1 MAHYYCNISG
11 LRIETSYLS
20 LAALGQQH
28 PVFSVP
34 IKKLTALISQWEAQ
48 RTSDEETHLLFC
60 AMLQI
65 TGHVI
70 FDSPLMLSPSISR
83 TENAL
88 LVPLAKL
95 LYRGIFESKAS
106 FPKLL
111 ISRNNQN
118 IANIVSLWSEAYEEY
133 TSAKTQQLEAAK
145 AQQSVQRLQ
154 RALSTPLNRDS
165 PRIISEWA
173 AKVADFPTFTI
184 THPLTYASVTL
195 SAYWKELIVKAC
207 NSRQSMISYPLAD
220 LRELQQ
226 HLEDNLPFDYGQEF
240 SVLEIVRRAIQAQQD
255 YFGFTI
261 EEVTASKK
269 SEKASEIAE
278 ILQQSHETLR
288 EQPQPQRE
296 QYPNLLAF
304 LTAKQLWMKA
314 RESQQEQQTK
324 E

>member
-34 IKKLTALISQWEAQ
+34 IKKLTALIGQWEAQ

-60 AMLQI
+60 ALLNM

-70 FDSPLMLSPSISR
+70 FDSPLMLTHSIAR
-83 TENAL
+83 VENAL
-88 LVPLAKL
+88 MVPLAKL
-95 LYRGIFESKAS
+95 LYRGIFESRAS

-118 IANIVSLWSEAYEEY
+118 VANIVSVWTEAYAEY
-133 TSAKTQQLEAAK
+133 TSAKTQQMEAAK
-145 AQQSVQRLQ
+145 SQQAMQRLQ
-154 RALSTPLNRDS
+154 RALHNPLDRD
-165 PRIISEWA
+165 RGRVISEWA
-173 AKVADFPTFTI
+173 AKVAEFPAFTI
-184 THPLTYASVTL
+184 THPLTYAAISL
-195 SAYWKELIVKAC
+195 SSYWKELIVKAC
-207 NSRQSMISYPLAD
+207 NNRQSMISYPLSD

-226 HLEDNLPFDYGQEF
+226 HLEDNLPYDYGQEF
-240 SVLEIVRRAIQAQQD
+240 SVLDIVRKAIQSQQD

-269 SEKASEIAE
+269 SEKAGEIAE

-288 EQPQPQRE
+288 EQPQPKRD
-296 QYPNLLAF
+296 QYPSLLAF

-314 RESQQEQQTK
+314 QTSNNSNNS
-324 E
+324 